1 MKRKA
6 ARHTVDKRGRS
17 RRSDKKKFIQPQS
30 LGEFHAMPKSSQ
42 EIWDK
47 IGQVTT
53 EVRLGAT
60 LTQASRK
67 FGIDRRLVPRLGKPA
82 FRKLSNGRWAAKKS
96 DRLLRVLPLPSREGL
111 IDIGVGDSRQATV
124 IGKYWNAV
132 DLYINTGDDSGLHVF
147 QGKHI
152 VDADGKR
159 VLLMTDIHELDRQGS
174 AGNLSFETLYAR
186 VA

>member
-1 MKRKA
+1 
-6 ARHTVDKRGRS
+6 
-17 RRSDKKKFIQPQS
+17 
-30 LGEFHAMPKSSQ
+30 LEEFLAMPKSSQ

-53 EVRLGAT
+53 EVRLGTT

-67 FGIDRRLVPRLGKPA
+67 FGIDPRMVKRLAKPGL
-82 FRKLSNGRWAAKKS
+82 RKLRNGRWAAKKS

-132 DLYINTGDDSGLHVF
+132 DLYLSSGDESALHAF
-147 QGKHI
+147 QGKYMI
-152 VDADGKR
+152 DSDGKR
-159 VLLMTDIHELDRQGS
+159 VPLMTDIHELDRLGS
-174 AGNLSFETLYAR
+174 AGNLSFESLYAR

>member
-1 MKRKA
+1 MKRKP
-6 ARHTVDKRGRS
+6 ARRTVDKRGRS
-17 RRSDKKKFIQPQS
+17 RRSDKKKFIQPRS
-30 LGEFHAMPKSSQ
+30 LGEFLAMPKSSQ

-53 EVRLGAT
+53 EVRLDAT

-67 FGIDRRLVPRLGKPA
+67 FGIARRLVSRLGKPA

-132 DLYINTGDDSGLHVF
+132 DLYLSRGDDSGLNAF

-152 VDADGKR
+152 IDADGKR
-159 VLLMTDIHELDRQGS
+159 VLLMTDIRELDRLGS
-174 AGNLSFETLYAR
+174 AGNLSFESLYAR

>member
-1 MKRKA
+1 MKHKPA
-6 ARHTVDKRGRS
+6 GHTVDKRGRS
-17 RRSDKKKFIQPQS
+17 RRSTNKKFVQPQS
-30 LGEFHAMPKSSQ
+30 LKDFLVMPKSSQ
-42 EIWDK
+42 EIWDA
-47 IGQVTT
+47 IGQATT

-67 FGIDRRLVPRLGKPA
+67 FGIDRRLVSRLGKPA

-132 DLYINTGDDSGLHVF
+132 DLYINTGDDSGLHAF

-152 VDADGKR
+152 IDADGKS
-159 VLLMTDIHELDRQGS
+159 VLLMTDVRELDRLGS
-174 AGNLSFETLYAR
+174 AGNLSFESLYAR

>member
-1 MKRKA
+1 MKRKP
-6 ARHTVDKRGRS
+6 ARHTVDKRGSS
-17 RRSDKKKFIQPQS
+17 RRSDQTKFIQPRS
-30 LGEFHAMPKSSQ
+30 LTEFFAMPKSSQ
-42 EIWDK
+42 DIWDA

-67 FGIDRRLVPRLGKPA
+67 LGIDRRLVSRLGKPA

-96 DRLLRVLPLPSREGL
+96 DRLLRVLRLPSREGL

-132 DLYINTGDDSGLHVF
+132 DLYINTGDDSGLHAF

-152 VDADGKR
+152 IDADEKS
-159 VLLMTDIHELDRQGS
+159 VLLMTDVRELDRLGS
-174 AGNLSFETLYAR
+174 AGNLSFESLYAR

>member
-1 MKRKA
+1 MKRKQ
-6 ARHTVDKRGRS
+6 ARHKVNKRRSS
-17 RRSDKKKFIQPQS
+17 RRSNKKRFIQPRS
-30 LGEFHAMPKSSQ
+30 LAEFLAMPTHSQ
-42 EIWDK
+42 EIWDV

-53 EVRLGAT
+53 EVRLGTT

-67 FGIDRRLVPRLGKPA
+67 FRIDPRVVRQQARPA
-82 FRKLSNGRWAAKKS
+82 LRKLRNGRWAAKKS

-111 IDIGVGDSRQATV
+111 IDFGVGDSRQATV

-132 DLYINTGDDSGLHVF
+132 DLYLKTGDDSGLHAF

-152 VDADGKR
+152 IDADGKR
-159 VLLMTDIHELDRQGS
+159 VPLMTDIHELDRLGS
-174 AGNLSFETLYAR
+174 AGNLSFESLYAR